1 MLEICIVGK
10 VVAVWQSTQLTVFW
24 SGAMHTNLISLRGIV
39 SERGG
44 NLNGNGISEKD
55 IATRDIQLNEIFLWH
70 SAAIVS
76 MWVGLPALPCPSRI
90 QFVSTL

>member
-44 NLNGNGISEKD
+44 E
-55 IATRDIQLNEIFLWH
+55 EE
-70 SAAIVS
+70 AI
-76 MWVGLPALPCPSRI
+76 
-90 QFVSTL
+90 